1 MKLKRI
7 KSIDKGRLETLI
19 ERYYEG
25 VTTVQEEKELHSML
39 NHPSVAGEYEAE
51 RAMLSY
57 FKTEKTAD
65 KTLSFN
71 WLSRAA
77 VVAVVAVSGFFA
89 VQFLTM
95 PAVASYAYVNGT
107 RITNR
112 EQIQTTAMASL
123 ANLPSS
129 EELVNEKLSE
139 VNTGELIESQLSLF
153 EGME

>member
-7 KSIDKGRLETLI
+7 KSIDKGRLEILI

-25 VTTVQEEKELHSML
+25 LTTVQEEKELHSML

-57 FKTEKTAD
+57 FKTEKTTV
-65 KTLSFN
+65 KTVSFN
-71 WLSRAA
+71 WLSKVA
-77 VVAVVAVSGFFA
+77 VVAVVVVSGFFA

-107 RITNR
+107 KITNR
-112 EQIQTTAMASL
+112 EQIHTTAMASL

-129 EELVNEKLSE
+129 EELVNEKLND
-139 VNTGELIESQLSLF
+139 VNPGDLIESQLSVF